1 MSKRIKKGIIASPGI
16 KIGKAVVYYGDEVK
30 VPKYLITE
38 DQLDGE
44 IERFDEALSR
54 TKEEILDIQKK
65 ISDTNSND
73 IADIF
78 STHLM
83 ALEDPMFS
91 EKARKRIRRE
101 LKNSEWVI
109 NEISIDLINTLSKIE
124 DEYLKERIIDISD
137 INKRL
142 IGNLQKKK
150 NIRMSDIDEEAVII
164 APDLTPSETALLN
177 RKYVLAFI
185 TAHGGKTSH
194 TAIMA
199 RSMDIPAIVGVDDI
213 LSTVKTGDTLIVDAI
228 HCEIIINPS
237 ADEIEEYKQYSND
250 ILAIENELAKI
261 TSLPSQTLDNIEVF
275 LYGNMELPDEMEIIK
290 SHGAQG
296 IGLFRSEFLFLGKE
310 LPDEQQQY
318 EQYRRVAECFSPHPV
333 TIRTLDYGGDK
344 LSGFATNYRE
354 LNPFLGCR
362 SIRFSLKHIDIFKVQ
377 LRAILRASAFGR
389 VKIMYPMIS
398 TLDEI
403 LLTKEITAGVMSE
416 LDREDISYDR
426 NIEQGIMIEVPSA
439 VIAADIFAEEVDFFS
454 IGTNDLVQYLL
465 AVDRVN
471 ENIANLY
478 NPLNIAVLRNL
489 KTIASVSAKTGVPVS
504 ICGEIAG
511 DPKYTMMLIGLGYR
525 GFSMST
531 KYMYQVKHIIRS
543 VTVEECEHFSR
554 TLLSI
559 KRTDDIEKAVE
570 ETMKQKFPDII
581 I

>member
-1 MSKRIKKGIIASPGI
+1 
-16 KIGKAVVYYGDEVK
+16 
-30 VPKYLITE
+30 
-38 DQLDGE
+38 
-44 IERFDEALSR
+44 
-54 TKEEILDIQKK
+54 
-65 ISDTNSND
+65 
-73 IADIF
+73 
-78 STHLM
+78 
-83 ALEDPMFS
+83 
-91 EKARKRIRRE
+91 
-101 LKNSEWVI
+101 
-109 NEISIDLINTLSKIE
+109 
-124 DEYLKERIIDISD
+124 
-137 INKRL
+137 
-142 IGNLQKKK
+142 
-150 NIRMSDIDEEAVII
+150 
-164 APDLTPSETALLN
+164 
-177 RKYVLAFI
+177 
-185 TAHGGKTSH
+185 
-194 TAIMA
+194 
-199 RSMDIPAIVGVDDI
+199 MDIPAIVGVDDI